1 MPGRF
6 YEDFFIFSGA
16 PLAKLGELDKT
27 RRQTISVNKRFAWDK
42 FTLEERL
49 AAHCNEQYQ

>member
-16 PLAKLGELDKT
+16 PLAKLGNWIKPGDKQFQLIKDWRGT
-27 RRQTISVNKRFAWDK
+27 NS
-42 FTLEERL
+42 
-49 AAHCNEQYQ
+49 H